1 MAPNIRLTGT
11 TTQSANPIVCMSS
24 NPRNTPDRRFPVEFG
39 ESPELHAPAPAG
51 WPERKGITRLITPAN
66 LLKCEGIASFLSPVK
81 RLLSV
86 SAIAWTSFFFAVLQS
101 VCTFFVGLG
110 PLRLLLGATALVALG
125 QVGTFWD
132 RFHRDS
138 IRVPMIGL
146 ALIGVGISSAFV
158 MRGRRLRKRPAS
170 QWRQRTRTAREVRLE
185 RVQIALQ
192 IVTVALL
199 AIEECMHIRT
209 FHHL

>member
-1 MAPNIRLTGT
+1 MAPNIRLNGT
-11 TTQSANPIVCMSS
+11 TTESANPIVCM
-24 NPRNTPDRRFPVEFG
+24 
-39 ESPELHAPAPAG
+39 
-51 WPERKGITRLITPAN
+51 ITPAN
-66 LLKCEGIASFLSPVK
+66 LLKSEGSSSFLSPVK

-86 SAIAWTSFFFAVLQS
+86 SVIAWMSFFFAILQS

-110 PLRLLLGATALVALG
+110 ALRLLFGATALVAVS

-185 RVQIALQ
+185 RAQIALQ
-192 IVTVALL
+192 VVTVALL
-199 AIEECMHIRT
+199 TLEEFMHIRT

>member
-1 MAPNIRLTGT
+1 
-11 TTQSANPIVCMSS
+11 
-24 NPRNTPDRRFPVEFG
+24 
-39 ESPELHAPAPAG
+39 
-51 WPERKGITRLITPAN
+51 LITPAN

-110 PLRLLLGATALVALG
+110 ALRLLLGATALVALG